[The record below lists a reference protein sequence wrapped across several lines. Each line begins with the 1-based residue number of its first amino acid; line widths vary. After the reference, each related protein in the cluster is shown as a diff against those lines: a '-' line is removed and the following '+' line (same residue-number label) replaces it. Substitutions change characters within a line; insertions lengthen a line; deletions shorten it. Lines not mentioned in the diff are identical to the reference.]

1 MEVFMPTKSLLFTTG
16 QFARLHHLNKRT
28 LHYYDEIGLFSP
40 AFKGENDYR
49 YYTWQQS
56 ADLENILA
64 LRELHMSIDEI
75 RSYLHSPNAQ
85 SFLALSERKIG
96 EIDETIRH
104 LTKLRAIMQKKQEML
119 HLSMQIKDGQI
130 DTVQCEEEYLFIT
143 PLPPSEPL
151 PEQKQMQMDT
161 LLSHLQTAWDLSE
174 YKTGCGSLLSLE
186 KIRQHRFD
194 EYDGLFTSLE
204 QPAQISGIYRKPAGL
219 YLRAFCV
226 GSWDRLPALYG
237 RMLAFARK
245 KGCELQGYSYE
256 ISLNEFAISDSEEY
270 VTQVTILVS

>member
-1 MEVFMPTKSLLFTTG
+1 MMKSG
-16 QFARLHHLNKRT
+16 
-28 LHYYDEIGLFSP
+28 FSP
-40 AFKGENDYR
+40 LPSRGKTITGTIPGSKARIWKTSWRCVSF
-49 YYTWQQS
+49 
-56 ADLENILA
+56 IC
-64 LRELHMSIDEI
+64 SIDEI

-85 SFLALSERKIG
+85 SFLALSERKIV

-104 LTKLRAIMQKKQEML
+104 LTKLRTIMQKKQEML

-174 YKTGCGSLLSLE
+174 YKTGCGSLLSWKKSGSTVL
-186 KIRQHRFD
+186 
-194 EYDGLFTSLE
+194 TSTTACSPAWSS
-204 QPAQISGIYRKPAGL
+204 PAQISGIYRKPAGL

-226 GSWDRLPALYG
+226 GNWDRLPALYG

-245 KGCELQGYSYE
+245 KGWELQGYSYE
-256 ISLNEFAISDSEEY
+256 IGLNEFAISDSEEY
-270 VTQVTILVS
+270 ITQVTILVS